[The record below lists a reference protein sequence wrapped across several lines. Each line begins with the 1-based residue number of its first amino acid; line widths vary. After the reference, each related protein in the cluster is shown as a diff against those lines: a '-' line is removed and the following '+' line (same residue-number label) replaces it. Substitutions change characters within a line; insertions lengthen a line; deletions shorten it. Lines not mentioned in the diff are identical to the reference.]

1 MMTKIYLAYGS
12 NLNIEQMARR
22 CPTAQVLGP
31 AKLKGYKATFRGMT
45 GSAVMNIEPDAAGI
59 VPVLLWNIEAEDEV
73 ALDRY
78 EGFPR
83 LYRKEI
89 VTVTFKDE
97 RVKAMVYVM
106 NEGKPL
112 GAPGNGYYYIIR
124 QGYQEAGFDIGMLHR
139 AIKEATFPEEEPRHK
154 RNYNFKMWW

>member
-31 AKLKGYKATFRGMT
+31 TKLKGYKATFRGMN
-45 GSAVMNIEPDAAGI
+45 GSAVMNIEPDAAGT
-59 VPVLLWNIEAEDEV
+59 VPVLLWEIEPDDEV

-89 VTVTFKDE
+89 VTVTCKGA

-112 GAPGNGYYYIIR
+112 GTPSNGYYHIIR
-124 QGYQEAGFDIGMLHR
+124 QGYQEAGFDIGILHR
-139 AIKEATFPEEEPRHK
+139 AIKESAFPEEEQQCK
-154 RNYNFKMWW
+154 RRYYFKMW

>member
-12 NLNIEQMARR
+12 NLNIEQMAMR
-22 CPTAQVLGP
+22 CPTARVLGP
-31 AKLKGYKATFRGMT
+31 AKLRGYKATFRGMD
-45 GSAVMNIEPDAAGI
+45 GGAVMNIEPDVAGV
-59 VPVLLWNIEAEDEV
+59 VPVLLWEIEPADEV

-89 VTVTFKDE
+89 VTVTFNGE

-106 NEGKPL
+106 NEGPPL
-112 GAPGNGYYYIIR
+112 GTPGNKYYYIIQ
-124 QGYQEAGFDIGMLHR
+124 QGYQEAGFDIGILHR
-139 AIKEATFPEEEPRHK
+139 AIKESAFPEQEPRYK
-154 RNYNFKMWW
+154 PNFNFRW

>member
-12 NLNIEQMARR
+12 NLNLEQMARR

-31 AKLKGYKATFRGMT
+31 TKLRGYKATFRGMD
-45 GSAVMNIEPDAAGI
+45 GGAVMNIERDAAGI
-59 VPVLLWNIEAEDEV
+59 VPVLLWEIEPDDEV

-89 VTVTFKDE
+89 VTVTFKGE
-97 RVKAMVYVM
+97 WVKAMVYIM
-106 NEGKPL
+106 NDGPPL
-112 GAPGNGYYYIIR
+112 GMPGNGYYYIIQ
-124 QGYQEAGFDIGMLHR
+124 QGYQEAGFDIGILHR
-139 AIKEATFPEEEPRHK
+139 AIKESAFPKQASQHK
-154 RNYNFKMWW
+154 REYYLRWW